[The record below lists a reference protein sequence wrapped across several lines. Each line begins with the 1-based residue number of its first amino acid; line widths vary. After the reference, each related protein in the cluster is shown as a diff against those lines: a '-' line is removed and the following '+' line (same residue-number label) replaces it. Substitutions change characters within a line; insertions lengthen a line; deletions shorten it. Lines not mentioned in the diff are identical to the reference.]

1 MLDWDLSNP
10 KKTYLRVENNSVI
23 CDLGGFSR
31 TARLSHSTL
40 NPNEVLKISVAG
52 YIEEAP
58 WLGASLKNPDTGE
71 TLFQYDLR
79 KAQNIDLVLECTRE
93 PTEDEI
99 AEASG
104 EQFSLSVTLQTKRA
118 DGQSQNLKVE
128 LANPRLQTLKW
139 QPPLVQ
145 ARQASIPELSRV
157 EKQEHAEVDLFT
169 INVKQPVTRL
179 EYGGAPT
186 SALVSGRLS
195 CRVDDQIRE
204 VSANFTQGAAVT
216 RSTAGI
222 ACELRAGDEV
232 SIPCI
237 VSINEIFDA
246 AEGADSLQMQFDWNC
261 IFSDETQA
269 PLSGCYDFDL
279 QLRQGEILALKYRD
293 ASAVPNMT
301 RSETPFAERFPLEF
315 SVPISGGGVQF
326 ELGDTIEFDVV
337 SLDDSWDV
345 VAHAHILPEGE
356 KKTLT
361 SRDDFQLVQDIAV
374 EQSDGGKIRIPFHN
388 TTLDE
393 TGDTDRYQLFIR
405 FEARRLKIRAG
416 MSLVAED
423 DLFEHKYG
431 MVVVDIVLR
440 QRDPKYLIC
449 LDYGASAIAAWFG
462 RVERNLARQLIPLG
476 AYAYSLAGAHP
487 EYDPNKKRWQNV
499 LIPSTIG
506 LNPAKHVRSRK
517 APLSY
522 GNLSYV
528 GTKLQAAEKR
538 MTLFGRTYDVSIP
551 VDRDFVT
558 DGETSAYLELQT
570 LIIPD
575 LKRML
580 MNSEPGFK
588 HRIKQSVIE
597 RTANGLQATREI
609 NLAALTRDA
618 FHELGSY
625 MIPNSL
631 FYAHDQLDGPIV
643 SEAGDER
650 FDQWLECADSDVQ
663 VVVTHP
669 SGIAHHKRELYKNA
683 ARSFAQGLTGTQ
695 DPRTAREPKLIPEAL
710 AAAYFGISRS
720 PARQADTQVFACID
734 IGASTVDAS
743 LIEVKMRHDS
753 IESWKVFAHFGATIG
768 GANLDEALLAIVIQN
783 LRELFSS
790 TDPIFEDLEIDH
802 RFLRDEALKT
812 ALLPRIREAKRAL
825 SENLMQYAG
834 SDGEYRWAE
843 EGPGS
848 TFAVELN
855 DILRSASPGH
865 SLEERDT
872 AIPGTQD
879 KVHLRVRNTQAGG
892 QAVWIEIS
900 PDLLDAG
907 SPVANPSR
915 SNPQTVARTLG
926 YAVPAMLIR
935 EARRLNLGD
944 PQWVVTGRAS
954 LWPSVFTGIGR
965 TAQMLGQPASAVPQK
980 PFSADDMKNATVY
993 GAARLATAGL
1003 EITDGADHSYAL
1015 VLHDDGRGVVSEIE
1029 YLDTRSRSE
1038 GNKSVRFLPN
1048 RWLSRVLPGL
1058 DDVGS
1063 DTDITRDEIIR
1074 LFGIFGQKVVVD
1086 QSQVKPGGL
1095 AGGQDQHVE
1104 ISWKRRNS
1112 DVEFTVGDII
1122 VRQPRSRL
1130 AGT

>member
-1 MLDWDLSNP
+1 
-10 KKTYLRVENNSVI
+10 
-23 CDLGGFSR
+23 
-31 TARLSHSTL
+31 
-40 NPNEVLKISVAG
+40 
-52 YIEEAP
+52 
-58 WLGASLKNPDTGE
+58 
-71 TLFQYDLR
+71 
-79 KAQNIDLVLECTRE
+79 
-93 PTEDEI
+93 
-99 AEASG
+99 
-104 EQFSLSVTLQTKRA
+104 
-118 DGQSQNLKVE
+118 
-128 LANPRLQTLKW
+128 
-139 QPPLVQ
+139 
-145 ARQASIPELSRV
+145 
-157 EKQEHAEVDLFT
+157 
-169 INVKQPVTRL
+169 
-179 EYGGAPT
+179 
-186 SALVSGRLS
+186 
-195 CRVDDQIRE
+195 
-204 VSANFTQGAAVT
+204 
-216 RSTAGI
+216 
-222 ACELRAGDEV
+222 
-232 SIPCI
+232 
-237 VSINEIFDA
+237 
-246 AEGADSLQMQFDWNC
+246 
-261 IFSDETQA
+261 
-269 PLSGCYDFDL
+269 
-279 QLRQGEILALKYRD
+279 
-293 ASAVPNMT
+293 
-301 RSETPFAERFPLEF
+301 
-315 SVPISGGGVQF
+315 
-326 ELGDTIEFDVV
+326 
-337 SLDDSWDV
+337 
-345 VAHAHILPEGE
+345 
-356 KKTLT
+356 
-361 SRDDFQLVQDIAV
+361 
-374 EQSDGGKIRIPFHN
+374 
-388 TTLDE
+388 
-393 TGDTDRYQLFIR
+393 
-405 FEARRLKIRAG
+405 
-416 MSLVAED
+416 
-423 DLFEHKYG
+423 
-431 MVVVDIVLR
+431 
-440 QRDPKYLIC
+440 
-449 LDYGASAIAAWFG
+449 
-462 RVERNLARQLIPLG
+462 
-476 AYAYSLAGAHP
+476 
-487 EYDPNKKRWQNV
+487 
-499 LIPSTIG
+499 
-506 LNPAKHVRSRK
+506 
-517 APLSY
+517 
-522 GNLSYV
+522 
-528 GTKLQAAEKR
+528 
-538 MTLFGRTYDVSIP
+538 
-551 VDRDFVT
+551 
-558 DGETSAYLELQT
+558 
-570 LIIPD
+570 
-575 LKRML
+575 
-580 MNSEPGFK
+580 
-588 HRIKQSVIE
+588 
-597 RTANGLQATREI
+597 
-609 NLAALTRDA
+609 
-618 FHELGSY
+618 

-812 ALLPRIREAKRAL
+812 ALLPRILEAKRAL

-1095 AGGQDQHVE
+1095 AEGRTSTSRYLGSEETRMSSSPLATSSSANREVAWREPEGHRMAVIGIEFTSAIAQVIFTLLLLAVVAAAVWLVQRLRRSEANLETIRRENAKLRNEVGNITGWTANGRLPEDWQEKLRTDKAVSAGSAPAVSAEAARQPVLMAAHHALVSVEPPHFASSDSADE
-1104 ISWKRRNS
+1104 ISRAHKRIVDLVEGLAAERIDPVPALANGDMDKLFCLWRRLEGYFPDRAETDAYGLAAYAVLELLKRRQ
-1112 DVEFTVGDII
+1112 VQVKAAAAAVGRK
-1122 VRQPRSRL
+1122 RQELRVYH
-1130 AGT
+1130 